1 MLTQKLLFSRLSKN
15 MSWQMRD
22 VIDFYPMAQV
32 QGNFKHTQNALIGTM
47 IAYLVLQNSSGC
59 DDAISGCIA

>member
-1 MLTQKLLFSRLSKN
+1 

-47 IAYLVLQNSSGC
+47 IAYLVLKNSSGC